1 MSSLGFHFFLSEP
14 YYVSAVR
21 QQPLC
26 FWFIGRKDFCAWI
39 ESINK
44 FVILILDAEVFLL
57 DT

>member
-1 MSSLGFHFFLSEP
+1 MFRCQATTIVLLV
-14 YYVSAVR
+14 YR
-21 QQPLC
+21 K
-26 FWFIGRKDFCAWI
+26 KDFCAWI